1 MSAFVDLTDQTF
13 FMLRVLRRNPENT
26 KQGSARWDCVCECGN
41 TVTVLGGNL
50 RLGCT
55 NSCGCYQSEVAA
67 RSARATSLALK
78 IENNIRDR
86 SEYTVW
92 KAIRQRCY
100 NTEHHRYSY
109 YGGRGIRMAER
120 WDGLFGFETFLSD
133 MGSRPSMDHSIE
145 RDDNNGDYEPS
156 NCRWA
161 TDKEQANNRRNNRFY
176 TYLGETMTIAQIAE
190 KANISYYA
198 LIHRLNS
205 GQTVDEAVNAVRNS
219 DKIKKVEN

>member
-67 RSARATSLALK
+67 KSARAVSAGLK

-86 SEYTVW
+86 SEYTIW

-100 NTEHHRYSY
+100 NPDNQRYSY
-109 YGGRGIRMAER
+109 YGARGIRMAER
-120 WDGLFGFETFLSD
+120 WDGLFGFENFLSD
-133 MGSRPSMDHSIE
+133 MGPRPSMDHSIE
-145 RDDNNGDYEPS
+145 RDNNDGDYEPS

-161 TDKEQANNRRNNRFY
+161 TVKEQANNRRNNRFY
-176 TYLGETMTIAQIAE
+176 VYMNETMTIAQIAE
-190 KANISYYA
+190 KAGVDYHA
-198 LIHRLNS
+198 LIGRLNN
-205 GQTVDEAVNAVRNS
+205 GQTVDEAVIAIRKS
-219 DKIKKVEN
+219 GKIKKVEN

>member
-67 RSARATSLALK
+67 KSARAVSAGLK

-86 SEYTVW
+86 SEYTIW

-100 NTEHHRYSY
+100 NPDNQRYSY

-120 WDGLFGFETFLSD
+120 WDGLFGFENFLSD
-133 MGSRPSMDHSIE
+133 MGPRPSMDHSIE
-145 RDDNNGDYEPS
+145 RDNNDGDYEPS

-161 TDKEQANNRRNNRFY
+161 TVKEQANNRRNNRFY
-176 TYLGETMTIAQIAE
+176 VYMNETMTIAQIAE
-190 KANISYYA
+190 KAGVDYHA
-198 LIHRLNS
+198 LIGRLNN
-205 GQTVDEAVNAVRNS
+205 GQTVDEAVIAIRKS
-219 DKIKKVEN
+219 GKIKKVEN